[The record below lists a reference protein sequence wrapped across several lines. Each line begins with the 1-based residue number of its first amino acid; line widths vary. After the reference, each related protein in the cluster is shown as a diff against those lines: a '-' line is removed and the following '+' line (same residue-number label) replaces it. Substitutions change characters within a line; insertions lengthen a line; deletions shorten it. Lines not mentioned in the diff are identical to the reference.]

1 MLSSSEQALAHQTK
15 RLLGGAEQNGVFRAL
30 GIEVA

>member
-1 MLSSSEQALAHQTK
+1 MLSSSEQALGLVGK